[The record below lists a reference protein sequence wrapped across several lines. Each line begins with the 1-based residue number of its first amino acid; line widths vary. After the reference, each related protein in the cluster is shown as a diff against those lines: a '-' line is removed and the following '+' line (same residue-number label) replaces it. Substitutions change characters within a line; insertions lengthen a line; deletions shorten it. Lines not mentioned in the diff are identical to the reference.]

1 MQITLKKHA
10 IKIAIAMFVITL
22 AMFYVNY
29 VIIFQAPLTPTNHFG
44 FFLYSFGFALITF
57 IYAHFRL
64 TVGFTVFFFGWLFT
78 LVQLYIDLLKARIE
92 TGGTAGA
99 ALGFI
104 FNMAFVLIISIV
116 AEGLRQLIKLFVKTM
131 SKTDAK

>member
-1 MQITLKKHA
+1 MQISLKKHA
-10 IKIAIAMFVITL
+10 IKIAIAVFVITL
-22 AMFYVNY
+22 AMFYINY
-29 VIIFQAPLTPTNHFG
+29 VMIFQAPLIPANHFG

-104 FNMAFVLIISIV
+104 FNMAFVFIVSII
-116 AEGLRQLIKLFVKTM
+116 AEGLRQLIKFFIRTM
-131 SKTDAK
+131 SKTVAK